1 MYRRKPLSL
10 KIQIQIQIQNIGIR
24 GIDLESLKLHGI
36 TGIFIEF
43 SGIKE

>member
-1 MYRRKPLSL
+1 MDVQAKAFSL
-10 KIQIQIQIQNIGIR
+10 KIQIQIQNIGIR
-24 GIDLESLKLHGI
+24 GIDLESLELHGI